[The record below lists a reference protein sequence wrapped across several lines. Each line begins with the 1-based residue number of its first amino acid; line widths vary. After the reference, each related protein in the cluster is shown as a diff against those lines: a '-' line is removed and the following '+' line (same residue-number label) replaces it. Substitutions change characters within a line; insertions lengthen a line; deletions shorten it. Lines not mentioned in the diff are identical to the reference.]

1 MALQHLR
8 RGKRFPDVALPT
20 TAGTTVSLAR
30 LAGRSV
36 VYCYP
41 WTGVPGTPNPAA
53 WEESE
58 GDGSTPE
65 TQGFCDLYPGFRQI
79 GARLFGLS
87 AQPSREQR
95 ELVERLRLPFDI
107 LSDAELR
114 LQRALVLPTFTT
126 GGRVYLQ
133 RLTLCIKDGR
143 LERVYY
149 PVRAPAAH
157 AREVCAWLG
166 MIDRAHESRA

>member
-8 RGKRFPDVALPT
+8 RGKRLPDVALTT
-20 TAGTTVSLAR
+20 TAGGTVSLAR
-30 LAGRSV
+30 LPGRSV

-41 WTGVPGTPNPAA
+41 WTGAPGTPLPPGLY
-53 WEESE
+53 ESE
-58 GDGSTPE
+58 GAQGSTHE
-65 TQGFCDLYPGFRQI
+65 TQGFCDLYPGFRQV

-107 LSDAELR
+107 LSDADLR
-114 LQRALVLPTFTT
+114 LQRALVLPTFVT
-126 GGRVYLQ
+126 GGRAYLQ

-143 LERVYY
+143 LERLYY
-149 PVRAPAAH
+149 PVHAPAAH

-166 MIDRAHESRA
+166 MIDRSA

>member
-8 RGKRFPDVALPT
+8 RGKRLPDVALPT
-20 TAGTTVSLAR
+20 TAGGTVSLAR

-41 WTGVPGTPNPAA
+41 WTGAPGTPLPPG
-53 WEESE
+53 WDESE
-58 GDGSTPE
+58 GTRGSTL
-65 TQGFCDLYPGFRQI
+65 TQGFCDLYLGFCQV

-87 AQPSREQR
+87 AQPSHDQR

-107 LSDAELR
+107 LSDADLR
-114 LQRALVLPTFTT
+114 LQRALVLPTFAT

-149 PVRAPAAH
+149 PIVAPAAH

-166 MIDRAHESRA
+166 MIDRSA